1 MLKIGILTWF
11 FANNYGARAHTYAL
25 QQVISQMGYDCEF
38 VNFRPRGSIRI
49 NILGNINCVSPRKH
63 PWRVLKC
70 LTRCIRFSRAQR
82 LYRVGKKVHGAQE
95 LERAGYDLLI
105 IGSDAVLNIHH
116 PLFHEIYYGVG
127 LEKTCFCTYA
137 PSCEYMASEEKLP
150 GKLKEAIQKANELS
164 ARDRFTQQILETA
177 TNRKVDVVLD
187 PTMLY
192 DFKTVSRPLKEKRYF
207 LLYTFSAWP
216 QYADAVR
223 QYAKARGL
231 QVVSIGRYCDW
242 ADRSYEVASVY
253 QWYGAF
259 ENAEGVFTDS
269 FHGTLFAIK
278 NKKPLVVVSR
288 EDKKFKIRD
297 ALEQMGCTLPFY
309 TGGKIADYLSENV
322 NYARIEGKVEIL
334 AKDSLNFLSRA
345 IKDAERRTVK

>member
-1 MLKIGILTWF
+1 MKIGILTWF
-11 FANNYGARAHTYAL
+11 FGNNYGARAHTYAL
-25 QQVISQMGYDCEF
+25 QQVILRMGYDCEF
-38 VNFRPRGSIRI
+38 VNFRPHGSVRV

-70 LTRCIRFSRAQR
+70 LVRCMRFSRAQS
-82 LYRVGKKVHGAQE
+82 LYRVGRKVHSAQD

-105 IGSDAVLNIHH
+105 IGSDAVLNVHH

-127 LEKTCFCTYA
+127 LQKTCFCTYA

-150 GKLKEAIQKANELS
+150 EKLKEGIQKASALS

-177 TNRKVDVVLD
+177 TRRKVDVVLD

-192 DFKTVSRPLKEKRYF
+192 DFRTVSHPLKEKRYL

-216 QYADAVR
+216 QYANAVQ
-223 QYAKARGL
+223 QYAKERGL
-231 QVVSIGRYCDW
+231 QVVSIGRHCDW
-242 ADRSYEVASVY
+242 ADRSYEAASVY
-253 QWYGAF
+253 QWFGAF
-259 ENAEGVFTDS
+259 ENAEVVFTDS

-288 EDKKFKIRD
+288 EDKKLKIQD
-297 ALEQMGCTLPFY
+297 ALEQMECALPFY
-309 TGGKIADYLSENV
+309 TGENIADYLSENV
-322 NYARIEGKVEIL
+322 NYARVEEKIEIL
-334 AKDSLNFLSRA
+334 ARDSLNFLSRA
-345 IKDAERRTVK
+345 IKDAERRIEK